1 MSHAPALSASFVI
14 YAKDVAR
21 VAAFYELTLALPLLE
36 TGPGFILLGSGAIE
50 LAVVQI
56 PDAIATEIDISTPPY
71 LREETPLKFSF
82 LVRDLEQV
90 QRLAMAAGG
99 GTQPLGAAWHWRGQL
114 HLDGHDPEG
123 NIVQF
128 RQIAG

>member
-1 MSHAPALSASFVI
+1 MSQVPVLPASFVI
-14 YAKDVAR
+14 YAKDVATM
-21 VAAFYELTLALPLLE
+21 AAFYELTLALSLLE
-36 TGPGFILLGSGAIE
+36 TGPGFILLGGGALEI
-50 LAVVQI
+50 AVVQI
-56 PDAIATEIDISTPPY
+56 PDAIARDVDISTPPY

-90 QRLAMAAGG
+90 HRLAIAAGG
-99 GTQPLGAAWHWRGQL
+99 GTQPPGAAWHWRGQL